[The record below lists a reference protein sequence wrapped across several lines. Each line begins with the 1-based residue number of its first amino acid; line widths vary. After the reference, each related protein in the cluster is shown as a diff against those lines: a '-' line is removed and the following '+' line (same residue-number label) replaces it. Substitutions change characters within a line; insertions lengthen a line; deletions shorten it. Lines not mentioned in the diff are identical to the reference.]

1 MNVDAYTKGVLTVI
15 AVCLVWMCINGA
27 TPIVRAQAKADRPEP
42 MPVILV
48 DPKGTPIY
56 TSEGFR
62 VNLGTRALPVIVN
75 NASLPVEIT
84 NPSLTVAVRSIQ
96 RGTAWDP
103 IQVQVMR
110 EPPTLR
116 PVP

>member
-15 AVCLVWMCINGA
+15 AVCLVWLCLNSA
-27 TPIVRAQAKADRPEP
+27 TPIVGAQARPPEP
-42 MPVILV
+42 TPVILV

-56 TSEGFR
+56 TSDGFR
-62 VNLGTRALPVIVN
+62 VSLGTKVVPVIVN

-84 NPSLTVAVRSIQ
+84 NPSLAVAVRSIQ
-96 RGTAWDP
+96 RGAGWDP
-103 IQVQVMR
+103 ITVQVMR

>member
-27 TPIVRAQAKADRPEP
+27 TPIVGAQARAPEP
-42 MPVILV
+42 APVILV

-62 VNLGTRALPVIVN
+62 VSLGPRAIPVVVN
-75 NASLPVEIT
+75 NSSLPVEVT
-84 NPSLTVAVRSIQ
+84 NPLLSVAVRSIQ
-96 RGTAWDP
+96 HGAAWDP
-103 IQVQVMR
+103 IQVQVLR

>member
-15 AVCLVWMCINGA
+15 AVCLVWLCLNSV
-27 TPIVRAQAKADRPEP
+27 TPIVGAQVRPPEP
-42 MPVILV
+42 TPVILV
-48 DPKGTPIY
+48 DPKGTPLY
-56 TSEGFR
+56 TSDGFR
-62 VNLGTRALPVIVN
+62 VNLGARALPVIVN

-96 RGTAWDP
+96 RGAGWDP
-103 IQVQVMR
+103 INVQVMR

>member
-1 MNVDAYTKGVLTVI
+1 MNVDAYTKAVLTVI
-15 AVCLVWMCINGA
+15 AVCLVWMCLNGL
-27 TPIVRAQAKADRPEP
+27 TPVAGAQAARPEP
-42 MPVILV
+42 TPVILV
-48 DPKGTPIY
+48 DAKGAPIY

-62 VNLGTRALPVIVN
+62 VSLGVRALPVLVSN
-75 NASLPVEIT
+75 TSLPVEIS
-84 NPSLTVAVRSIQ
+84 NPSLAVSVRSIQ

-116 PVP
+116 PIP